1 MKKSPTK
8 GLVYVYT
15 GDGKGKTTAALG
27 LALRAAGHGLKVLI
41 IQFMK
46 KQPNTGEIKAL
57 SATDLPITIKQF
69 GRRGFFRSGTHE
81 PADIRMAQRGL
92 QYFKEA
98 MDSGAYDII
107 VLDEINM
114 AVYFGLVSE
123 DEVIDLIQS
132 RTSHL
137 HLILTGR
144 KATKKIMDL
153 ADLVTEMKEVK
164 HYYHKGV
171 NAQKGLES

>member
-1 MKKSPTK
+1 MRKSPAK
-8 GLVYVYT
+8 GLIYVYT

-57 SATDLPITIKQF
+57 KATNLPITIEQF
-69 GRRGFFRSGTHE
+69 GRRGFFKSGTPE
-81 PADIRMAQRGL
+81 PADIRMARQGL
-92 QYFKEA
+92 QYFKGA
-98 MDSGAYDII
+98 MDSGVYDII

-114 AVYFGLVSE
+114 AIYFGLVSE
-123 DEVIDLIQS
+123 AEVIELIQS
-132 RTSHL
+132 RASRL

-171 NAQKGLES
+171 KAQRGLES

>member
-1 MKKSPTK
+1 MRKSPAK
-8 GLVYVYT
+8 GLIHVYT
-15 GDGKGKTTAALG
+15 GEGKGKTTAALG
-27 LALRAAGHGLKVLI
+27 LALRAAGHGLRVLI

-46 KQPNTGEIKAL
+46 KQPNTGEIRAL
-57 SATDLPITIKQF
+57 GTTDLPIMIKQF
-69 GRRGFFRSGTHE
+69 GRRGFFKPGTPE
-81 PADIRMAQRGL
+81 PADIRMAHQGL

-98 MDSGAYDII
+98 VDSGAYDII
-107 VLDEINM
+107 ILDEMNM
-114 AVYFGLVSE
+114 AIYFGLVSQ

-132 RTSHL
+132 RTSHP

-171 NAQKGLES
+171 NAQKGLEY

>member
-1 MKKSPTK
+1 MRKSLTK
-8 GLVYVYT
+8 GLIYVYT

-46 KQPNTGEIKAL
+46 KRPNSGEIRAL
-57 SATDLPITIKQF
+57 RATDLPITIKQF
-69 GRRGFFRSGTHE
+69 GRRGFLKSGAPE
-81 PADIRMAQRGL
+81 PADIRMVHQGL

-114 AVYFGLVSE
+114 AIYFGLVNQ

-132 RTSHL
+132 RTSRL
-137 HLILTGR
+137 HLLLTGR
-144 KATKKIMDL
+144 RATKKIMDL

-164 HYYHKGV
+164 HYYHRGV
-171 NAQKGLES
+171 NAQKGLDY